1 MMNSVFS
8 FPKPH
13 NEPVLEYAPH
23 SEEREELRENLIS
36 MRQEDVEIP
45 LIIGG
50 KEIRTGN
57 LGMIRIP
64 HDHQKV
70 IARYH
75 KAGPKEIEKAVEA
88 ADAAWKSWSATP
100 WEQRASIFFKVAERI
115 SRRDRFR
122 LNASTMLCQSKTVHQ
137 AEIDAVCEL
146 ADFLR
151 FNIYNMQQMYL
162 DQPEKADATWNFMD
176 YRPLE
181 GFVFAATPF
190 NFTAIGGNLSSA
202 PALMGNTVLWKPA
215 STAVHSA
222 YQVMRLFME
231 AGLPEGVIN
240 FVPGDSQ
247 VLGEAVLSQPTLG
260 GVNFTGSNRA
270 FNNIWSAIGNR
281 IGSYRSYP
289 RIAGETG
296 GKDFV
301 VAHASADIPS
311 LATALI
317 RGAFEY
323 QGQKC
328 SATSRAYIPR
338 TLWEDLRNELANQM
352 KDIKVGD
359 VENFENFMGAVID
372 RPSFENISSCLEY
385 AKKSDEATIV
395 FGGACDDTKGFFVE
409 PTVILTTNPK
419 FRLME
424 EEIFGP
430 VLTVYLYD
438 PEKYEETL
446 HLCDSTSPYGLTG
459 SVFASDR
466 TAVQKALQIL
476 RHAAGNFYVNDKTTG
491 SMVAH
496 QPFGGSRASGTNDKV
511 GSSHHLMRWVSMR
524 VIKECFDPPRHFS
537 YPFLARQ

>member
-8 FPKPH
+8 FPKPE
-13 NEPVLEYAPH
+13 NEPVLGYTHH
-23 SEEREELRENLIS
+23 SQEREKLQKTLHS
-36 MRQEDVEIP
+36 MRQEDIEIP

-50 KEIRTGN
+50 EEIRTGDV
-57 LGMIRIP
+57 GVVRIP
-64 HDHQKV
+64 HDHQKI

-75 KAGPKEIEKAVEA
+75 KAGPKEIEKAVKA
-88 ADAAWKSWSATP
+88 AGSAWKSWSETP
-100 WEQRASIFFKVAERI
+100 WEQRASIFFKVAEQI
-115 SRRDRFR
+115 SRKDRFR
-122 LNASTMLCQSKTVHQ
+122 LNASTMLGQSKTAHQ
-137 AEIDAVCEL
+137 AEIDATCEL

-151 FNIYNMQQMYL
+151 FNVYNMQRIYL

-181 GFVFAATPF
+181 GFIFAVTPF
-190 NFTAIGGNLSSA
+190 NFTAIGGNLSSS
-202 PALMGNTVLWKPA
+202 PAIMGNTVLWKPA

-222 YQVMRLFME
+222 YQVMQMFLE

-240 FVPGDSQ
+240 FIPGDSR
-247 VLGEAVLSQPTLG
+247 VLSGAVLSQPTLA
-260 GVNFTGSNRA
+260 GVNFTGSNGA
-270 FNNIWSAIGNR
+270 FNSIWSDIAQRMGT
-281 IGSYRSYP
+281 YHSYP

-328 SATSRAYIPR
+328 SATSRAYIPKSI
-338 TLWEDLRNELANQM
+338 WEDLQNEMEQQM
-352 KDIKVGD
+352 RDIKVGD
-359 VENFENFMGAVID
+359 VEDFSNFMGAVID
-372 RPSFENISSCLEY
+372 RASFQNISSYLEY
-385 AKKSDEATIV
+385 AKESPESTII
-395 FGGACDDTKGFFVE
+395 FGGECDDSKGFFVE
-409 PTVILTTNPK
+409 PTVVLTTNPK

-430 VLTVYLYD
+430 VLTIYLYD

-446 HLCDSTSPYGLTG
+446 HLCDGTSPYGLTG
-459 SVFASDR
+459 SVFAKDR
-466 TAVQKALQIL
+466 TAIQKALEIL
-476 RHAAGNFYVNDKTTG
+476 RHAAGNFYINDKTTG

-511 GSSHHLMRWVSMR
+511 GSFHHLMRWVSMR
-524 VIKECFDPPRHFS
+524 VVKECFDPPKHFS
-537 YPFLARQ
+537 YPFLQS

>member
-8 FPKPH
+8 FPKPE
-13 NEPVLEYAPH
+13 NEPVLDYTPH
-23 SEEREELRENLIS
+23 SKEREELKKALSSI
-36 MRQEDVEIP
+36 RQRDIEIP

-50 KEIRTGN
+50 EEVRTGDM
-57 LGMIRIP
+57 GVIRMP

-75 KAGPKEIEKAVEA
+75 KAGPKEIEKAVKA
-88 ADAAWKSWSATP
+88 AEGAWKSWSKTP
-100 WEQRASIFFKVAERI
+100 WEQRASIFFKMAEEI
-115 SRRDRFR
+115 SRRDRFQ
-122 LNASTMLCQSKTVHQ
+122 LNASTMLGQSKTVHQ
-137 AEIDAVCEL
+137 AEIDAACEL
-146 ADFLR
+146 VDFLR
-151 FNIYNMQQMYL
+151 FNIYNMQRIYL

-181 GFVFAATPF
+181 GFVFAITPF
-190 NFTAIGGNLSSA
+190 NFTAIGGNLSSS
-202 PALMGNTVLWKPA
+202 PAIMGNSVLWKPA

-222 YQVMRLFME
+222 YQVMRLFLD

-240 FVPGDSQ
+240 FIPGDSR
-247 VLGEAVLSQPTLG
+247 VLSQAVLSQPTLA

-270 FNNIWSAIGNR
+270 FNSIWSDIAQH

-301 VAHASADIPS
+301 VAHSSVDIPS

-328 SATSRAYIPR
+328 SATSRAYIPKNI
-338 TLWEDLRNELANQM
+338 WEDLRNEMGSQM

-359 VENFENFMGAVID
+359 VEDFGNFMGAVID
-372 RPSFENISSCLEY
+372 RASFQNISSYLEY

-395 FGGACDDTKGFFVE
+395 FGGECDDTKGFFVE
-409 PTVILTTNPK
+409 PTVVLTTNPK

-430 VLTVYLYD
+430 VLTIYLYD

-446 HLCDSTSPYGLTG
+446 YLCDGTSPYGLTG
-459 SVFASDR
+459 SVFAKDR
-466 TAVQKALQIL
+466 TAIQKASAIL

-524 VIKECFDPPRHFS
+524 VVKECFDPPKHFS
-537 YPFLARQ
+537 YPFLES